1 MFEAN
6 HLGAGPKHSTQ
17 PSKLTIGVVH
27 ETEGANHPR
36 ARCRALVPARYLAR
50 AADKRSVEV
59 VDADRKVSK
68 LAKLAADLPTARCC
82 SSPR

>member
-17 PSKLTIGVVH
+17 PSKLTI
-27 ETEGANHPR
+27 
-36 ARCRALVPARYLAR
+36 
-50 AADKRSVEV
+50 EV
-59 VDADRKVSK
+59 VDADRNVSK

-82 SSPR
+82 SSRR

>member
-27 ETEGANHPR
+27 ETE
-36 ARCRALVPARYLAR
+36 ARTTLAHAVGLSFRLDTLHVPPS
-50 AADKRSVEV
+50 KRSVEV
-59 VDADRKVSK
+59 VDADRNVSK

-82 SSPR
+82 SSRR